1 MGEEKSNKD
10 LVEEKLKEQEEK
22 EDKNSLSY
30 IVKKYRLLLIY
41 CGVVLTYYIIRYVVF
56 SSKF

>member
-10 LVEEKLKEQEEK
+10 LVEEKLKEREEK

-30 IVKKYRLLLIY
+30 IVKRYKLLLIY

-56 SSKF
+56 PDLF